1 MPLMDCKMQITE
13 NQKIMNPKI
22 KTTGWRF
29 AMFLAVSLFI
39 ACEHEFEQ
47 KLPLAINQHKLTLD
61 ASAGSTPVLV
71 YATESWTAFFA
82 EGISWAAIR
91 RHTGRGNGEFVLEYG
106 DNPGIARMTEI
117 IIRSN
122 GLEKNIVVTQTG
134 VVSEPE
140 ILLTEPT
147 KELNAAG
154 GEIALPFET
163 NLTGALDRIAA
174 KTVCLDVDGGELP
187 DAEPWI
193 ADIRIAADAVTFTAA
208 ANATGAVRKLRLTL
222 EVDDAVN
229 GTLYTTS
236 TNLTQI
242 AGE

>member
-1 MPLMDCKMQITE
+1 
-13 NQKIMNPKI
+13 
-22 KTTGWRF
+22 
-29 AMFLAVSLFI
+29 
-39 ACEHEFEQ
+39 
-47 KLPLAINQHKLTLD
+47 
-61 ASAGSTPVLV
+61 
-71 YATESWTAFFA
+71 
-82 EGISWAAIR
+82 
-91 RHTGRGNGEFVLEYG
+91 
-106 DNPGIARMTEI
+106 MTEI

-154 GEIALPFET
+154 GEIVLPFET